1 MLTIVRDHLVFTVG
15 DGGDFTEV
23 EIERLR
29 KAARAAHQELPLSRA
44 VVEAILRVKR
54 ILGGEIK

>member
-1 MLTIVRDHLVFTVG
+1 MTIVRDHLQFTVG

-29 KAARAAHQELPLSRA
+29 KAARAAQQELPLPRA

>member
-1 MLTIVRDHLVFTVG
+1 MTIVRDHLQFTVG
-15 DGGDFTEV
+15 PDGDFTEV

-29 KAARAAHQELPLSRA
+29 KAARAAQQELPLPLPT
-44 VVEAILRVKR
+44 VEAMLRVKR